1 MHVRRVLVAVD
12 LSSSSPKA
20 VLAAAEL
27 AAGAKAELTVLT
39 VLRDPWDLVGP
50 EELEG
55 YRRARTGSPA
65 DLAAARASERLQQLA
80 GPAALPANSVSY
92 RTAFGLPG
100 IEIPRHAEEVG
111 ADVLVLGRPNE
122 KRPQN
127 EAPSVTAAI
136 LRRSRVPVLIAPS
149 EHRVYRRVVAGV
161 DDSPNAPAV
170 LNAAI
175 TIGDCFGARIA
186 TLHVKPT
193 SALPVLH
200 SDRPRWLR
208 RLEQAEGG
216 DGGRGGVVAACETL
230 VRQGDPATEILAEAE
245 DCDLLVIGYRRGMI
259 LDAPAAPGIAT
270 RVLRRATCAVL
281 AVPV

>member
-1 MHVRRVLVAVD
+1 MHVRRVLAAVD
-12 LSSSSPKA
+12 LSSTSPKA

-27 AAGAKAELTVLT
+27 AAVAKAELIVLT
-39 VLRDPWDLVGP
+39 VLRDPWELVGP
-50 EELEG
+50 EEVEG

-65 DLAAARASERLQQLA
+65 DLAATRASERLQQLA
-80 GPAALPANSVSY
+80 GPAALPAPSVSY

-111 ADVLVLGRPNE
+111 ADVLVLGRPNG
-122 KRPQN
+122 KHPQN
-127 EAPSVTAAI
+127 GAPSVTAAI

-149 EHRVYRRVVAGV
+149 VHQVYRRVLAGV

-186 TLHVKPT
+186 ALHVKPT
-193 SALPVLH
+193 SALPVLP

-208 RLEQAEGG
+208 RLEQAEG
-216 DGGRGGVVAACETL
+216 DGGTVVAACETL
-230 VRQGDPATEILAEAE
+230 VRQGDPATEILAETEAS
-245 DCDLLVIGYRRGMI
+245 DLLVIGYRRGMI
-259 LDAPAAPGIAT
+259 LDDPAPPGTAT

>member
-1 MHVRRVLVAVD
+1 MHIRRVLAAVD
-12 LSSSSPKA
+12 LSASTPKA

-27 AAGAKAELTVLT
+27 AAVAKAELIVLT
-39 VLRDPWDLVGP
+39 ILRDPWELVGP
-50 EELEG
+50 EEVEG

-65 DLAAARASERLQQLA
+65 ALAATRASERLQQVA
-80 GPAALPANSVSY
+80 GPAALSAPSVSY

-100 IEIPRHAEEVG
+100 VEIPRQAEEVG
-111 ADVLVLGRPNE
+111 ADVLVLGRPIGE
-122 KRPQN
+122 RPQN
-127 EAPSVTAAI
+127 AAPSVTAAI
-136 LRRSRVPVLIAPS
+136 LRRSRIPVLIAAS
-149 EHRVYRRVVAGV
+149 THRVYRRALAGV

-186 TLHVKPT
+186 ALHVKPIT
-193 SALPVLH
+193 ALPVLP

-208 RLEQAEGG
+208 RLEQAEG
-216 DGGRGGVVAACETL
+216 DGGGVVTACETL
-230 VRQGDPATEILAEAE
+230 VRQGDPATEILAEAQ
-245 DCDLLVIGYRRGMI
+245 DGDLLVIGYRRGMI
-259 LDAPAAPGIAT
+259 LDEPAAPGIAT

>member
-1 MHVRRVLVAVD
+1 MHVRRVLAAVD
-12 LSSSSPKA
+12 LSSTNTKA

-27 AAGAKAELTVLT
+27 AAVPKAELIVLT
-39 VLRDPWDLVGP
+39 VLRDPWELIGP

-65 DLAAARASERLQQLA
+65 DLAGTRASKRLQQLA
-80 GPAALPANSVSY
+80 GPATLPAHSVSY

-100 IEIPRHAEEVG
+100 IEVPRYAEEVG
-111 ADVLVLGRPNE
+111 ADVLVLGRPGG

-149 EHRVYRRVVAGV
+149 AHQVYRRVLAGV
-161 DDSPNAPAV
+161 DDGPNAPTV

-186 TLHVKPT
+186 ALHVKPT
-193 SALPVLH
+193 STLPVLP

-208 RLEQAEGG
+208 RLEQVEG
-216 DGGRGGVVAACETL
+216 DGGAVVAACETL
-230 VRQGDPATEILAEAE
+230 VRQGDPATEILAEAG
-245 DCDLLVIGYRRGMI
+245 DSDLLVIGYRRGMI
-259 LDAPAAPGIAT
+259 FDDPAAPGIAT

>member
-1 MHVRRVLVAVD
+1 MRVRRVLAAVD

-27 AAGAKAELTVLT
+27 AALTKAELIVLT
-39 VLRDPWDLVGP
+39 VLRDPWALVGP
-50 EELEG
+50 QELEA

-65 DLAAARASERLQQLA
+65 ALAATRASERLQQLA
-80 GPAALPANSVSY
+80 GPAALPARSVSY

-111 ADVLVLGRPNE
+111 ADVLVLGRPTVQ
-122 KRPQN
+122 RPQN
-127 EAPSVTAAI
+127 GAPSVTAAI
-136 LRRSRVPVLIAPS
+136 LRRSRVPVLIAPTG
-149 EHRVYRRVVAGV
+149 HRVCRRVLAGV
-161 DDSPNAPAV
+161 DDSPNAQTV

-186 TLHVKPT
+186 ALHVRPT
-193 SALPVLH
+193 SAPVLP

-208 RLEQAEGG
+208 RLEQAEG
-216 DGGRGGVVAACETL
+216 DGGAVVAACETL

-245 DCDLLVIGYRRGMI
+245 HCDLLVIGYRRGMI
-259 LDAPAAPGIAT
+259 LDEPAAPGIAT

>member
-1 MHVRRVLVAVD
+1 MHVRRVLAAVD

-27 AAGAKAELTVLT
+27 AAGVKAELTVLT

-65 DLAAARASERLQQLA
+65 ALAATRASERLHQLA
-80 GPAALPANSVSY
+80 GPAALPAHSVSY

-111 ADVLVLGRPNE
+111 ADVLVLGRPNG
-122 KRPQN
+122 KRPLN
-127 EAPSVTAAI
+127 GAPSVTAAI

-149 EHRVYRRVVAGV
+149 AHRVCRRVLAGV
-161 DDSPNAPAV
+161 DDSPSAPAV

-175 TIGDCFGARIA
+175 TLGDCFGARIA
-186 TLHVKPT
+186 ALHVKPT
-193 SALPVLH
+193 SAPPVLP

-208 RLEQAEGG
+208 RLEQAEGEG
-216 DGGRGGVVAACETL
+216 GGVVAACETL

-245 DCDLLVIGYRRGMI
+245 HSDLLVIGYRRGMI
-259 LDAPAAPGIAT
+259 LDEPAAPGIAT

>member
-1 MHVRRVLVAVD
+1 MHIRRVLAAVD
-12 LSSSSPKA
+12 LTASTPKA

-27 AAGAKAELTVLT
+27 AAVAKAELIVLT
-39 VLRDPWDLVGP
+39 VLRDPWELVGP
-50 EELEG
+50 EEVEG

-65 DLAAARASERLQQLA
+65 DLAATRGSERLQQLA
-80 GPAALPANSVSY
+80 GPAALPAPSVSY

-111 ADVLVLGRPNE
+111 ADVLVLGRPIGE
-122 KRPQN
+122 RPQN

-149 EHRVYRRVVAGV
+149 AHQVYRRVLAGV

-175 TIGDCFGARIA
+175 TIGGCFGARIA
-186 TLHVKPT
+186 ALHVKPT
-193 SALPVLH
+193 SALPVLL
-200 SDRPRWLR
+200 SDRPPWLR
-208 RLEQAEGG
+208 RLEHAEG
-216 DGGRGGVVAACETL
+216 DGGAVVATCETL
-230 VRQGDPATEILAEAE
+230 VRQGDPATEILAEVQ
-245 DCDLLVIGYRRGMI
+245 DGDLLVIGYRRGMI
-259 LDAPAAPGIAT
+259 LDEPAAPGIAT

>member
-1 MHVRRVLVAVD
+1 MLVRRVLAAVD
-12 LSSSSPKA
+12 MSASSPKA

-27 AAGAKAELTVLT
+27 AAVAKAELIVLT
-39 VLRDPWDLVGP
+39 VLRDPWELVGP
-50 EELEG
+50 EEVEG

-65 DLAAARASERLQQLA
+65 ALAATRASERLQQVA
-80 GPAALPANSVSY
+80 GPAALPAHSVSY

-100 IEIPRHAEEVG
+100 IEVPRHAEEAG
-111 ADVLVLGRPNE
+111 ADILVLGRSSA

-127 EAPSVTAAI
+127 EGPSVTAAI
-136 LRRSRVPVLIAPS
+136 LRRSRMPVLIAATT
-149 EHRVYRRVVAGV
+149 HRVYQRVLAGV
-161 DDSPNAPAV
+161 DDSPNAPTV

-186 TLHVKPT
+186 ALHVKPT
-193 SALPVLH
+193 STLPVQS

-208 RLEQAEGG
+208 SLEQTER
-216 DGGRGGVVAACETL
+216 DGGAAVAACETL
-230 VRQGDPATEILAEAE
+230 VRQGDPATEILAEAQ
-245 DCDLLVIGYRRGMI
+245 DGDLLVIGYRRGMI